1 MVDDPRPLV
10 WVGHVV
16 LGVADLER
24 SKDYWTRLGLRFVA
38 SGAGFCVLELRG
50 GTHLV
55 LLPAEG
61 PVEPGTPA
69 PFDLMVD
76 DLDATRKAWEGLDLA
91 PTEIQRGRIHDSFRV
106 RDPSGYEVTVN
117 SSHVV
122 GPV

>member
-1 MVDDPRPLV
+1 MADDPRPPV

-16 LGVADLER
+16 LRVSDLER
-24 SKDYWTRLGLRFVA
+24 SKEYWTRLGLRFVG
-38 SGAGFCVLELRG
+38 SGAGVCVLELRG

-61 PVEPGTPA
+61 PVQPGTPA

-76 DLDATRKAWEGLDLA
+76 DLGATRGRWEGLGLA
-91 PTEIQRGRIHDSFRV
+91 PTEIQRGEIHDSFRV
-106 RDPSGYEVTVN
+106 RDPNGYDLTVN

-122 GPV
+122 GAV

>member
-1 MVDDPRPLV
+1 MADDPRPPV
-10 WVGHVV
+10 WLGHVV
-16 LGVADLER
+16 LGVADLGS

-76 DLDATRKAWEGLDLA
+76 DSTRRGRRGRGSASRPRRSSAGGSTTPSACATRAA
-91 PTEIQRGRIHDSFRV
+91 TRSR
-106 RDPSGYEVTVN
+106 
-117 SSHVV
+117 
-122 GPV
+122 